1 MVHLHR
7 IYNLQSTYHSRVL
20 SRGDRRRT
28 GTLFGQRRDGGP
40 LSSQKALPPF
50 YRALDA
56 AVALTETC
64 ILWMYAVARLTET
77 PIGDVLSWDTSTLM
91 SAVVVYRWDAIV
103 SDAYRLVQTPP
114 KERAGVRAEVLRKGD
129 DGKRAV
135 RLARRLRRQQS

>member
-1 MVHLHR
+1 
-7 IYNLQSTYHSRVL
+7 
-20 SRGDRRRT
+20 
-28 GTLFGQRRDGGP
+28 
-40 LSSQKALPPF
+40 
-50 YRALDA
+50 
-56 AVALTETC
+56 
-64 ILWMYAVARLTET
+64 MYAVARLTET

-103 SDAYRLVQTPP
+103 SDAHRLVQTPP